1 MIKAADK
8 PKKTMTNRK
17 QHAKSGRH
25 PEISLLAATTNRNS
39 LIVSRSAPLPHR
51 NLSRE
56 NRQISTRHSGRDF
69 SRSTRHSVT
78 SRNALNFCPC
88 NKTVHS
94 TRHLNRPP
102 STRHSERQTLIICN
116 LICTIPRHIRRNL
129 RRGQLVDK
137 TLKTADEAVEPIFD
151 GATLLLGGFGDP
163 GLPGQLLE
171 ALRRKGTKDLTVVHN
186 GAGAG
191 DWALGGLSKDG
202 RVKKVI
208 ASFPNNPGA
217 VAFQELY
224 LKGQIELELVPQGT
238 LAERIRAAG
247 AGLGGFY
254 TPTGAGTEMA
264 KGKETR
270 TIDGRDYVFEKPL
283 RGDFALI
290 RAHLGDRIGN
300 LAFRKAMRNFNV
312 PMATAGNV
320 TIAEVDELVPVGGI
334 DPEQVHTPGIFVD
347 HVVHLPRHPKLV
359 EIGPPK

>member
-1 MIKAADK
+1 
-8 PKKTMTNRK
+8 
-17 QHAKSGRH
+17 
-25 PEISLLAATTNRNS
+25 
-39 LIVSRSAPLPHR
+39 
-51 NLSRE
+51 
-56 NRQISTRHSGRDF
+56 
-69 SRSTRHSVT
+69 
-78 SRNALNFCPC
+78 
-88 NKTVHS
+88 
-94 TRHLNRPP
+94 
-102 STRHSERQTLIICN
+102 
-116 LICTIPRHIRRNL
+116 
-129 RRGQLVDK
+129 LVDK

-171 ALRRKGTKDLTVVHN
+171 ALRRKGTRDLTVVHN

-191 DWALGGLSKDG
+191 DWALGGLIKDG

-217 VAFQELY
+217 AAFQELY

-283 RGDFALI
+283 RGDFTLI